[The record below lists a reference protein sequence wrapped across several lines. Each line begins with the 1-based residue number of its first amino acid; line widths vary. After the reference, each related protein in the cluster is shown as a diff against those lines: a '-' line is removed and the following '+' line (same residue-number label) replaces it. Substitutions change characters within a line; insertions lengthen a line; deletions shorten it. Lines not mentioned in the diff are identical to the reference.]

1 MLAPPG
7 NIVAYMALAEALLS
21 EPDAEEVKEV
31 KEVKEA
37 EEKTHL
43 PNTERTVISIR

>member
-1 MLAPPG
+1 MWAPPG
-7 NIVAYMALAEALLS
+7 NIVAYMALAEPLLS
-21 EPDAEEVKEV
+21 EPDAEEV